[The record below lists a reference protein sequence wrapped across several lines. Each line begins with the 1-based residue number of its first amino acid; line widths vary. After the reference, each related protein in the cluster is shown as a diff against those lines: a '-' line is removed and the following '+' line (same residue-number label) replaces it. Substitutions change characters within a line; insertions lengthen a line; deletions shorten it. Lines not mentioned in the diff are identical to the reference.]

1 MSAARASAPALMRR
15 MAVKGAIGAALAAPA
30 FHVFPAQAAEFTYK
44 FAGDWPADY
53 PLTKRIEEAAKRIKQ
68 ETGGR
73 LEISIFPDNQMGGDT
88 EMLSQLRGG
97 ALEFMPVPAGVLSTF
112 IPAAGI
118 TNVGFVFDD
127 YAQVWPTIDGPLGAA
142 VRQKILA
149 SGHHVFDNIWDNGF
163 RQLTTGAKPV
173 HALADVE
180 GLKLR
185 VPVSPLHTSLWQ
197 ALGASPGAVNM
208 SEVYSALQTRI
219 YDGEENALPVIQFFR
234 LYEVQKYV
242 ALTSHMWEGYWILA
256 NGPAWQRLPPNIQ
269 EVVTQHMNASA
280 LQGREDIAL
289 LSRTL
294 HVQLQQEGMA
304 ITAPD
309 RAPFREKLSHV
320 GFYAGWKRK
329 FGDELWTLLETH
341 TRHLA

>member
-1 MSAARASAPALMRR
+1 MTAMHPALGRR
-15 MAVKGAIGAALAAPA
+15 AAVTGAAAIALAAPA
-30 FHVFPAQAAEFTYK
+30 LRPRPVSAAEFSYK

-53 PLTKRIEEAAKRIKQ
+53 PLTRRAEAAARRIR
-68 ETGGR
+68 EESSGR

-88 EMLSQLRGG
+88 EMLSQLRAG

-112 IPAAGI
+112 IPAAAI

-127 YAQVWPTIDGPLGAA
+127 YAEVWPTIDGPLGAA

-149 SGHHVFDNIWDNGF
+149 SGHHVFENIWDNGF
-163 RQLTTGAKPV
+163 RQLTTGTKPV
-173 HALADVE
+173 RGLADVE

-197 ALGASPGAVNM
+197 ALGASPGAINM
-208 SEVYSALQTRI
+208 SEVYSALQTRV
-219 YDGEENALPVIQFFR
+219 YDGQENALPIIQFFR
-234 LYEVQKYV
+234 LYEVQKYI

-256 NGPAWQRLPPNIQ
+256 NGPAWQRLPPDIQ
-269 EVVTQHMNASA
+269 EIVTRNLNASA
-280 LQGREDIAL
+280 LQGREDIAR
-289 LSRTL
+289 LSQTL
-294 HVQLQQEGMA
+294 RAQLQSEGMT
-304 ITAPD
+304 ITTPD
-309 RAPFREKLSHV
+309 RAPFREKLSRV

-329 FGDELWTLLETH
+329 FGDDLWALLEAH